1 MLNVSDKQGSSS
13 SFLSKNKQKV
23 ANNQDRLA
31 IDIHAMPKTS
41 ESSLR
46 VWFVI
51 GAVTLG
57 IIVFLFI
64 IFN

>member
-1 MLNVSDKQGSSS
+1 MLNLDHKFSQSS
-13 SFLSKNKQKV
+13 SFLSKNKEKKQSK
-23 ANNQDRLA
+23 QERLE

-46 VWFVI
+46 VWLIIGTITFLVI
-51 GAVTLG
+51 
-57 IIVFLFI
+57 IFLFL

>member
-1 MLNVSDKQGSSS
+1 MSNPKQKIPASSD
-13 SFLSKNKQKV
+13 FLSNNKEKIS
-23 ANNQDRLA
+23 NKQDRLA

-46 VWFVI
+46 VWFIIGTTTFVI
-51 GAVTLG
+51 
-57 IIVFLFI
+57 IIFLFL